1 METEF
6 WERDIELISHAD
18 LKAMQLA
25 NLKKTLKLAAK
36 SPYYS
41 KILTEPVIESVKTL
55 DDIRRL
61 PLVDK
66 QTLRENF
73 PYGFVAKP
81 MKDIVRLHSSSG
93 TTGTPTVVFHTQ
105 HDLDLWANMT
115 ARSAFMAGARNTDVF
130 QNIMGYGL
138 FTGGLGFHYGM
149 ERLGALVIPSAAGNS
164 KRQIWFMKTFGTT
177 VCHILPSYSMRLL
190 SFFPE
195 CGLDPK
201 KDLKLRIFFIG
212 AEPHSDALR
221 RQIDDAFGVQAFNSY
236 GLSEM
241 CGPGLAFECRE
252 RNNGMHLWEDQY
264 LMEIIDPVTGEVL
277 PDGEEGELVL
287 TSLQREAMPLIRY
300 RTHDLTRIIPEP
312 CPCGRTHRR
321 IARFKG
327 RTDDMLIINGV
338 NIFPQQIEKA
348 IMTVS
353 EIGAN
358 YMVEVTKDD
367 LLDRIHVKVEI
378 NPACFS
384 GSLEGADGIRR
395 KVADAVKSEL
405 GVNPRVELLAP
416 NTLPEQEGKA
426 KRVFDLREK
435 DYAK

>member
-6 WERDIELISHAD
+6 WQKDIEHMNRKD
-18 LKAMQLA
+18 LEAFQLGC
-25 NLKKTLKLAAK
+25 LKKTLKQAAK
-36 SPYYS
+36 SPFYAP
-41 KILTEPVIESVKTL
+41 ILTEKVIDSIKTL
-55 DDIRRL
+55 KDIERL
-61 PLVDK
+61 PLIEK
-66 QTLRENF
+66 QTLRDHF
-73 PYGFVAKP
+73 PYGFVAAP

-105 HDLDLWANMT
+105 HDLDLWTNMT
-115 ARSAFMAGARNTDVF
+115 ARSAFMAGARPTDVF

-201 KDLKLRIFFIG
+201 KDLKLRIFFAG
-212 AEPHSDALR
+212 AEPYSNAFRH
-221 RQIDDAFGVQAFNSY
+221 QIEEAFGVEVFNSY

-252 RNNGMHLWEDQY
+252 RNDGLHLWEDQY
-264 LMEIIDPVTGEVL
+264 LMEIIDPETGEVL
-277 PDGEEGELVL
+277 PEGEEGELVL

-300 RTHDLTRIIPEP
+300 RTHDLTRILPEP

-321 IARFKG
+321 IARMKG
-327 RTDDMLIINGV
+327 RSDDMLIINGV

-348 IMTVS
+348 VMTVP
-353 EIGAN
+353 EIGAHYIIEISKEN
-358 YMVEVTKDD
+358 
-367 LLDRIHVKVEI
+367 LLDRIHVKVEV
-378 NPACFS
+378 NPNYFN
-384 GSLEGADGIRR
+384 GSLEGMDNIRK
-395 KVADAVKSEL
+395 KVIDALKTEL
-405 GVNPRVELLAP
+405 GVNPRVELVAP
-416 NTLPEQEGKA
+416 NSLPADEGKA
-426 KRVFDLREK
+426 RRVFDLREK